1 MCSVTHMCRPLTRP
15 LSALR
20 SSHWPTHVFPGVY
33 LPTVCKLLRQQVCFR
48 PPQSGP
54 AADGPAV
61 TLRDRSRLKW
71 TKHHPSG
78 GLGNA
83 LLVAWAEPSAQSL
96 SLVLKLQLLSVS
108 RSSSFLCDCSHPF
121 EAWASRKASFL
132 RLVSLRLGP
141 PTLMRELSWFSELGW
156 GVEEEPRTWLVP
168 YILR

>member
-1 MCSVTHMCRPLTRP
+1 MSHGLDSVLQPSQNQRASHEIAFPVLLHPLGSTSSMCSVTHTCRPLTRP

-48 PPQSGP
+48 PPQSGW

-61 TLRDRSRLKW
+61 TLRDRSRLKR

-108 RSSSFLCDCSHPF
+108 WPSPFLCDCSHPF
-121 EAWASRKASFL
+121 EA
-132 RLVSLRLGP
+132 
-141 PTLMRELSWFSELGW
+141 
-156 GVEEEPRTWLVP
+156 
-168 YILR
+168 